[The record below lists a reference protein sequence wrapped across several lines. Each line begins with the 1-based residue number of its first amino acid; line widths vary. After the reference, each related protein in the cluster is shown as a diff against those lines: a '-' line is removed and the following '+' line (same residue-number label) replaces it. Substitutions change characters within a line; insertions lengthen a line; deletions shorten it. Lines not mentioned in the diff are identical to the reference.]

1 MSSIALDYD
10 IPYNRVYRAVYRNPK
25 GYDNIEKSGF
35 ERGAYVGYSPKGKYY
50 IKKFGKNLGWRAI
63 GTLSLSMPPREVTKI
78 LHAKNLEEMSRR
90 LRENPLGV
98 RTTTKDERKIPRKF
112 PLYYTGPAPRMP
124 LVYLYDDLTRL
135 MKNRDELLM
144 DFDIRERPGH
154 PYDFIIIA
162 KFRSYVSGARLY
174 SAGLKTKSRIENT
187 LAGFGRLIGYRSKRI
202 GNSDYSYEIFAIRLD
217 KELHKPEYG
226 KLFGNRRSMKGWKIQ
241 TASVNGWADVKSSH
255 DGGSRSY
262 QTDYYLTRAE
272 ALREMKD
279 FPGRKGSYRVVSAT
293 TPAQDDLYD

>member
-1 MSSIALDYD
+1 MKFSDQRIRKLVNDYPDNTTRAMSSIALDYD
-10 IPYNRVYRAVYRNPK
+10 IPYNRVYWAVHK
-25 GYDNIEKSGF
+25 
-35 ERGAYVGYSPKGKYY
+35 
-50 IKKFGKNLGWRAI
+50 
-63 GTLSLSMPPREVTKI
+63 
-78 LHAKNLEEMSRR
+78 
-90 LRENPLGV
+90 NPLGV

-187 LAGFGRLIGYRSKRI
+187 LAGFGRLIGYRSK
-202 GNSDYSYEIFAIRLD
+202 
-217 KELHKPEYG
+217 
-226 KLFGNRRSMKGWKIQ
+226 
-241 TASVNGWADVKSSH
+241 
-255 DGGSRSY
+255 
-262 QTDYYLTRAE
+262 
-272 ALREMKD
+272 
-279 FPGRKGSYRVVSAT
+279 
-293 TPAQDDLYD
+293 

>member
-1 MSSIALDYD
+1 MKRRKKMKFSDQRIRKLVNDYPDNTTRAMSSIALDYD
-10 IPYNRVYRAVYRNPK
+10 IPYNRVYWAVHK
-25 GYDNIEKSGF
+25 
-35 ERGAYVGYSPKGKYY
+35 
-50 IKKFGKNLGWRAI
+50 
-63 GTLSLSMPPREVTKI
+63 
-78 LHAKNLEEMSRR
+78 
-90 LRENPLGV
+90 NPLGV

-217 KELHKPEYG
+217 KELHKTEYG
-226 KLFGNRRSMKGWKIQ
+226 KLFGNPKSFPNIEKSGIHKGEYVGYSPKAVNVFYITKSRLVGWKAVGEIYK
-241 TASVNGWADVKSSH
+241 TNPPRKVWKILYAKN
-255 DGGSRSY
+255 
-262 QTDYYLTRAE
+262 LAE
-272 ALREMKD
+272 MSKLLEN
-279 FPGRKGSYRVVSAT
+279 
-293 TPAQDDLYD
+293 L